1 MRVTGGGPRLLLKRL
16 REVMAEPGSAQER
29 LDKLVRIIAGNMVAE
44 VCSVYLVRAGQMLE
58 LFASEGLNPTAVHRT
73 RLRIGEGLVGEIAA
87 RGLSLSLSDAQSHPN
102 YVYRPETGE
111 EIYHSLLGVPILRN
125 SQVIGVL
132 VVQNVTRRHYTEEEA
147 EALQTVAMV
156 LAETVGSRELIDP
169 TERREANFERG
180 VPPRLDGLSL
190 VGGIA
195 EGVVVLHE
203 PRLEIANVIGDDEA
217 REKERLAEALVD
229 LRKSLEALTATLDMG
244 LAGEH
249 RDIIETYRM
258 FADDRG
264 WVEKMHEAIDSGLS
278 AEAAVQRVQMD
289 MRQRMARIADP
300 YLRERFSDLEDL
312 ANRLIRHLTGDA
324 SGARRGL
331 PGRGV
336 IVARNMGPADLLD
349 YDPAKVKAVVLAEGT
364 LTAHVTIVASSLG
377 IPMVGQVPGIVGL
390 VEPGDAIIVDG
401 DAGQVF
407 IRPTPDIIVSY
418 KQNIAVRRQRHAEHE
433 ALRDQPAITRDG
445 VEITLNMNAGLLSDL
460 PYLDQ
465 TGANG
470 IGLFRTE
477 FQFMVSETFP
487 RLTSQVDLYSRVL
500 DAAGTRPVIFRSLD
514 IGGDKAV
521 PFLPRSPEKNPV
533 LGWRATRLA
542 LDRPALLRY
551 QVRALLQAA
560 AGRELNIMFPLV
572 TDVAEFRRAQGIV
585 VREAERLERF
595 GRPKPERVRVGTM
608 LEVPALAWQLKPLL
622 RHVDFVSIGSN
633 DLMQFLFA
641 FDRGNPR
648 LADRYDWL
656 APAVLGFIKWVVDA
670 CDEANVPVSLCGEM
684 AGKPLAAMTL
694 IGLGLR
700 TISMPPAAIGPVKMM
715 VRSADVGQLTDYVA
729 SLLGSPDHS
738 LRGHLLNFAQDHD
751 VTI

>member
-1 MRVTGGGPRLLLKRL
+1 MRVTAGGPRLLLKRL
-16 REVMAEPGSAQER
+16 REVMAGPGSAQER
-29 LDKLVRIIAGNMVAE
+29 LDRLVRIIAGNMVAE
-44 VCSVYLVRAGQMLE
+44 VCSIYLVRAGQMLE
-58 LFASEGLNPTAVHRT
+58 LFASEGLNPSAVHRT

-87 RGLSLSLSDAQSHPN
+87 RGLPLSLSDAQSHPN

-125 SQVIGVL
+125 GQVIGVL

-156 LAETVGSRELIDP
+156 LAEMVGSRELIDP
-169 TERREANFERG
+169 EERREGNFERG
-180 VPPRLDGLSL
+180 LPPRLEGLTL
-190 VGGIA
+190 VDGIA

-203 PRLEIANVIGDDEA
+203 PRLEIANVIGEDEA
-217 REKERLAEALVD
+217 REKERLAEALTA
-229 LRKSLEALTATLDMG
+229 LRKSLEAMSATLDMG
-244 LAGEH
+244 LSGEH

-264 WVEKMHEAIDSGLS
+264 WVEKMHEAIESGLS
-278 AEAAVQRVQMD
+278 AEAAVQRVQVD
-289 MRQRMARIADP
+289 MRRRMARIADP

-312 ANRLIRHLTGDA
+312 ANRLIRHLAGDV
-324 SGARRGL
+324 GDVRRDL
-331 PGRGV
+331 PERAV

-349 YDPAKVKAVVLAEGT
+349 YDPARVKAVVLAEGT
-364 LTAHVTIVASSLG
+364 PTAHVTIVASSLG
-377 IPMVGQVPGIVGL
+377 IPMVGQVQGIVGL
-390 VEPGDAIIVDG
+390 VEAGDAIVVDG

-418 KQNIAVRRQRHAEHE
+418 KQNIAARVQRHAEYA

-465 TGANG
+465 TGAKG

-487 RLTSQVDLYSRVL
+487 RLTTQVDLYGRVL
-500 DAAGTRPVIFRSLD
+500 DAAGDRPVVFRSLD

-521 PFLPRSPEKNPV
+521 PFLPRSLEKNPV

-585 VREAERLERF
+585 LREADRLERF
-595 GRPKPERVRVGTM
+595 GRPRPERLRIGTM
-608 LEVPALAWQLKPLL
+608 LEVPALAWQLKALL
-622 RHVDFVSIGSN
+622 RHVDFISIGSN

-648 LADRYDWL
+648 LAGRYDWL
-656 APAVLGFIKWVVDA
+656 APAVLGFIKGVVDA
-670 CDEANVPVSLCGEM
+670 CNEADIPVSLCGEM
-684 AGKPLAAMTL
+684 AGRPLEAMAL

-715 VRSADVGQLTDYVA
+715 VRSAHVGQLSDYLT